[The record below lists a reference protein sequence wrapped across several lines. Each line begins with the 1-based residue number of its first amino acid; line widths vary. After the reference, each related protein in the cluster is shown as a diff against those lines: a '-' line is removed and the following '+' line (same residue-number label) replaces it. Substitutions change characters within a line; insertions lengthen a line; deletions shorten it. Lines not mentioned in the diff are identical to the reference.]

1 MRSLLAT
8 LLLLAA
14 AMLPLH
20 SCHDGGIIDEPD
32 SPEGNFRTLCRII
45 DERYCF
51 LDRHGVDWDSVCRAN
66 EPFVGPSISSY
77 NLFLIMSR
85 MLDNLRDGHVNLS
98 SPYGASYYRDWWA
111 AYPADFDER
120 VVTLGY
126 LRGDYAQ
133 MGAYTY
139 AIIPG
144 TQIAYL
150 RVESF
155 EHAPGEGNIDF
166 ILSRFALAPAL
177 IIDIR
182 SNGGGALTAAETLAE
197 RFITEPMTGGYV
209 CHKTGPGHNDFS
221 SPRAITFDPPAGHQL
236 WTKPVMLLTNRGTF
250 SAANYFAAFMRTLP
264 QVTQIGAT
272 TGGGGGIPFSS
283 SLPNGWTIRFSA
295 CPMLDPDGQLTEDGV
310 SPLPAHTIS
319 FGPEES
325 ARGAD
330 PILDHAID
338 LILSGNQ

>member
-1 MRSLLAT
+1 MTSLLAT

-182 SNGGGALTAAETLAE
+182 SNGGGAASFTHLT
-197 RFITEPMTGGYV
+197 
-209 CHKTGPGHNDFS
+209 
-221 SPRAITFDPPAGHQL
+221 PPANWEVEL
-236 WTKPVMLLTNRGTF
+236 SV
-250 SAANYFAAFMRTLP
+250 
-264 QVTQIGAT
+264 GA
-272 TGGGGGIPFSS
+272 
-283 SLPNGWTIRFSA
+283 R
-295 CPMLDPDGQLTEDGV
+295 
-310 SPLPAHTIS
+310 
-319 FGPEES
+319 
-325 ARGAD
+325 
-330 PILDHAID
+330 
-338 LILSGNQ
+338 